1 LGVFAAGGEG
11 IGGGITGGDTL
22 TGFGGM
28 GAVGVGGLGAAF
40 CKSLLVLVVIGGV
53 GVYFLSSTLK

>member
-1 LGVFAAGGEG
+1 LGVVAAGGEG

-22 TGFGGM
+22 TGFGG
-28 GAVGVGGLGAAF
+28 VVGGLGAAF